1 MSTLWL
7 HDALPS
13 WAVVRRQRAGFAFER
28 EFGAADAV
36 AVAADERA
44 EVRSGL
50 EIAVQ
55 IIVAEH
61 DIAEFAVF
69 VRHFERLDD
78 AAVGHDARF
87 HSLAVAQG
95 VNCHRRAVRGI
106 AEGSLADGSDCVGW
120 YWHGGAAY
128 KTGGAQSSRR

>member
-36 AVAADERA
+36 AIAADERA

-61 DIAEFAVF
+61 DVAEFAVL
-69 VRHFERLDD
+69 VRHFERLDN
-78 AAVGHDARF
+78 AAISHDARL
-87 HSLAVAQG
+87 HSLGVAQG
-95 VNCHRRAVRGI
+95 VNLDRRAVRHF
-106 AEGSLADGSDCVGW
+106 AEGRLADG
-120 YWHGGAAY
+120 
-128 KTGGAQSSRR
+128 